1 MKKLIVLLSLLGLLT
16 DVGFAQEIKSPNI
29 SVLGEGKIKVT
40 PDQVKFTVAIENTGK
55 SATEVKKLNDETIKK
70 AMSVIKKFQIAAS
83 DYKTTQ
89 VYFSRYQD
97 TKTKKEMYR
106 AYQSMEI
113 LVKKW
118 SDYDA
123 ITNELMQAGMNN
135 LQQVEFLSSQMETL
149 KSDARKAAM
158 RDALQKA
165 KDYLEVLGHKVG
177 KPIQIVDQFSSY
189 YPPPRYKNV
198 MMAMEME
205 TDAVQETLAPGEI
218 EIKAQVQ
225 VYFGIE

>member
-1 MKKLIVLLSLLGLLT
+1 MKKLIVLLSLGLLT
-16 DVGFAQEIKSPNI
+16 SLGLAQEVKSPNI
-29 SVLGEGKIKVT
+29 SVQGEGKIKVA

-97 TKTKKEMYR
+97 GKTKKEMYR
-106 AYQSMEI
+106 AYQSIEI

-118 SDYDA
+118 SDYDL
-123 ITNELMQAGMNN
+123 ITNDLMQAGMNN
-135 LQQVEFLSSQMETL
+135 LQQVEFLSSQIEAL
-149 KSDARKAAM
+149 KSEARKAAM
-158 RDALQKA
+158 HDALQKA
-165 KDYLEVLGHKVG
+165 KDYVEVLGLKVG
-177 KPIQIVDQFSSY
+177 KPLQIIDHFSSF
-189 YPPPRYKNV
+189 YPPPMYKNV
-198 MMAMEME
+198 AMAMEME
-205 TDAVQETLAPGEI
+205 MDAVQETLAPGEI